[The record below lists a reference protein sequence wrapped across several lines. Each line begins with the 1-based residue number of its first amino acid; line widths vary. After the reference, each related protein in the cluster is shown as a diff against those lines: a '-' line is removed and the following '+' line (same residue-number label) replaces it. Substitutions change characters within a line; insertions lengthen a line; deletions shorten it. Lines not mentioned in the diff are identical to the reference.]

1 MTEQILTFM
10 ANSFSLAAHYAVPFI
25 IVISVV
31 VFAHEFGHFWMAR
44 KCGVRVETFSL
55 GFGPKIW
62 GRTDKKGTFWQ
73 IACLPVGGFVKMFGD
88 ADAAS
93 TPDDSVKEMTDE
105 EKKVAFYHQSVGK
118 RMAIVF
124 AGPAANYLFAVL
136 VLAFLFT
143 VQGQPYSVP
152 VVGALQEQSVAEK
165 AGFQIGDKI
174 LSIDGKKIERFEE
187 VKRAIAMNDGTRIP
201 IVVERESALKT
212 IFVTP
217 EVSVQTDRFGSQHR
231 MGKIGIYSGKLDH
244 KKWPPVKALQQAV
257 WEAWNMSADTLKG
270 VGQMIVGSRGAD
282 ELGGPLR
289 IAEMSG
295 QIAQDG
301 LWALIW
307 FTAIISVNLGL
318 INLFPIPL
326 LDGGHLMFYLL
337 EKLRGR
343 PVDEAAQEIGARIGL
358 LVVLSLMVFAT
369 WNDLVH
375 LEVISKIKTLLS

>member
-1 MTEQILTFM
+1 MEQMMSSL
-10 ANSFSLAAHYAVPFI
+10 ASFLLVAAHYAVPFI
-25 IVISVV
+25 LVISAV

-44 KCGVRVETFSL
+44 RCGVRVETFSL

-62 GRTDKKGTFWQ
+62 GRRDKKGTQWQ
-73 IACLPVGGFVKMFGD
+73 IAWLPLGGFVKMFGD

-124 AGPAANYLFAVL
+124 AGPAANYLFAIL
-136 VLAFLFT
+136 VLAFLFV

-165 AGFQIGDKI
+165 AGMQIGDKI
-174 LSIDGKKIERFEE
+174 VSIDGERIERFEE
-187 VKRAIAMNDGTRIP
+187 VKRAIAMNDGTSIP
-201 IVVERESALKT
+201 IIVERNNALQT
-212 IFVTP
+212 IFLTP
-217 EVSVQTDRFGSQHR
+217 EISVQTDRFGSQHR
-231 MGKIGIYSGKLDH
+231 MGKIGVYSGTLDH
-244 KKWPPVKALQQAV
+244 KKWPPLKALQQAV
-257 WEAWNMSADTLKG
+257 LEAWNMSADTLKG
-270 VGQMIVGSRGAD
+270 VGQMVMGSRGAD

-301 LWALIW
+301 VWALIW
-307 FTAIISVNLGL
+307 FTAIISINLGL

-326 LDGGHLMFYLL
+326 LDGGHLMFYML

-375 LEVISKIKTLLS
+375 LEVVSKIKMLLS